1 MSSSLRKQ
9 AILSGVTTETGG
21 NAYTHESIQVTV
33 TATMANGSLM
43 LATGLEAAEAD
54 AATVVGILD
63 APELEGTSVGDV
75 IFTRLAK
82 RNVIANTPVLQY
94 SDEADVTTS
103 ALTALIAAGVIF
115 QSAETILV

>member
-9 AILSGVTTETGG
+9 AILSGVTTATGG

-63 APELEGTSVGDV
+63 APELEGASVGDV

-82 RNVIANTPVLQY
+82 RNVIANTPVLKY
-94 SDEADVTTS
+94 SDVSTVTTS

>member
-9 AILSGVTTETGG
+9 AILSGVTTDTGG

-63 APELEGTSVGDV
+63 APELEGTAVGDV

-82 RNVIANTPVLQY
+82 RNVIANTLVLKY
-94 SDEADVTTS
+94 SDESDVTTS

>member
-9 AILSGVTTETGG
+9 AILSGVTTATGG

-82 RNVIANTPVLQY
+82 RNVIANTPVLKY
-94 SDEADVTTS
+94 SDVSTVTTS